1 MLHVG
6 LSQPWATRRY
16 NHIIGEVLIYRVAVA
31 VLRLCRQKLLCE
43 DELGGCL
50 MVRHCVIPFVPHTC
64 IPFDSVANG
73 IALRYRHGTA
83 RYGTVPACLPERATK
98 PPSAVQRSCCNV
110 ARCTATGRT
119 DAPSALLHA
128 VACNNALG
136 ASMRA
141 VRCLTRSRRLCR
153 RSCSSTRLIR
163 SRFRRRYVVCYA
175 VYVVLHVVCCIACC
189 MLLCTLY
196 VAVHVACFML
206 HCSSWRRAPC
216 NG

>member
-1 MLHVG
+1 MHTVRQCG
-6 LSQPWATRRY
+6 ERY
-16 NHIIGEVLIYRVAVA
+16 S
-31 VLRLCRQKLLCE
+31 
-43 DELGGCL
+43 
-50 MVRHCVIPFVPHTC
+50 T
-64 IPFDSVANG
+64 
-73 IALRYRHGTA
+73 ALHGTV
-83 RYGTVPACLPERATK
+83 RYGTVRYPPVCLSARLNRRVLSSGAAVMLHGVLQQVAC
-98 PPSAVQRSCCNV
+98 C
-110 ARCTATGRT
+110 T
-119 DAPSALLHA
+119 DAPSASLHA

-153 RSCSSTRLIR
+153 RSCSSMRLIR